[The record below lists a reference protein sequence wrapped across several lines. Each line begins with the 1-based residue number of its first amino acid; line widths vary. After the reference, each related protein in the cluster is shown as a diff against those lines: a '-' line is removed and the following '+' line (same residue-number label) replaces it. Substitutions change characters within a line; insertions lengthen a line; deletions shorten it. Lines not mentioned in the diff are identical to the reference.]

1 MELTPDFF
9 QSTSKVFTVA
19 ELTRAIR
26 GTLETKF
33 GAVWVQGEISNY
45 KLHPSGHQYFT
56 LKDQRAAIACVIF
69 RNTLPPAAQP
79 ISDGAQVQVY
89 GNVSVFEARGQYQLS
104 VQILQ
109 TRGAGLLQAKF
120 EALKR
125 KLEAEGLFD
134 PARKRP
140 LPKFPKRIG
149 IVTSPSGAA
158 IRDMLNV
165 LRRRAPSV
173 AVIINPVRVQG
184 IGAAAEIA
192 TAINELAARDGA
204 WGPVDVIVIARGGG
218 SIEDLWEFN
227 EEIVARASFNSAIP
241 VVSAVGHEIDFTIAD
256 FVADLRAPT
265 PSAAAEL
272 IVSDSA
278 ELGRRVSELANCLQK
293 CLRNFLLQS
302 QTRLRF
308 LSERT
313 LARELTQRLRD
324 AQQQVDL
331 TAELLRR
338 RLKQFVVD
346 ARAALSSR
354 TQSLQSHDPKRELVI
369 RRNNLMDLRRRFLSQ
384 TPRLFQTA
392 QQRLHRVESVLRVL
406 GPEATLRRGYTIT
419 TDAAG
424 NVIQTIRAV
433 RPGLRIKTRVA
444 DGTFGSEVTAGTPRT
459 TADS

>member
-1 MELTPDFF
+1 MPLTPDLF
-9 QSTSKVFTVA
+9 QSTSKVLTVA

-26 GTLETKF
+26 GTLEIKF

-69 RNTLPPAAQP
+69 RNTLSPTAQP
-79 ISDGAQVQVY
+79 ISDGAQVQAY
-89 GNVSVFEARGQYQLS
+89 GSVSVFEARGQYQLS

-134 PARKRP
+134 PARKRL

-165 LRRRAPSV
+165 LRRRAPNV
-173 AVIINPVRVQG
+173 AVIISPVRVQG
-184 IGAAAEIA
+184 SGAAAEIA
-192 TAINELAARDGA
+192 TAINELAQANQS
-204 WGPVDVIVIARGGG
+204 WGSIDLIVITRGGG

-227 EEIVARASFNSAIP
+227 EEIVARAIFNSAIP
-241 VVSAVGHEIDFTIAD
+241 VVSAIGHEIDFTIAD
-256 FVADLRAPT
+256 FVSDLRAPT

-272 IVSDSA
+272 IVADSA
-278 ELGRRVSELANCLQK
+278 ELGRRVNELANRLQK
-293 CLRNFLLQS
+293 CLSNFLEQS
-302 QTRLRF
+302 RTRLRF

-313 LARELTQRLRD
+313 LARELMQRLREN
-324 AQQQVDL
+324 QQQLDL
-331 TAELLRR
+331 AAESLRR
-338 RLKQFVVD
+338 RLQQSVVE
-346 ARAALSSR
+346 ARAALSAR
-354 TQSLQSHDPKRELVI
+354 TQSLKSCDPKRELVVC
-369 RRNNLMDLRRRFLSQ
+369 RNKLLDLYRHFTAQ
-384 TPRLFQTA
+384 TPRLLQNA
-392 QQRLHRVESVLRVL
+392 QQRFHRVEGILRVL
-406 GPEATLRRGYTIT
+406 GPEATLARGYSIT

-424 NVIQTIRAV
+424 NVIHAV
-433 RPGLRIKTRVA
+433 AAARRGSRIKTRVV
-444 DGTFGSEVTAGTPRT
+444 DGTFSSEVVE
-459 TADS
+459 